1 LSPTPSITVRAGPLS
16 ALRADR
22 AIVVK
27 LPPLPWDLHR
37 EALVLLDDEGR
48 PRAYLNRC
56 KHLPIPLD
64 GGTREFM
71 DSTKRYLFCGTHGA
85 LYERGSGFCIAGP
98 CRGKVLTA
106 IDLRAE
112 DGEIVLVLA
121 E

>member
-1 LSPTPSITVRAGPLS
+1 LTLAPVIEVRAGPVT
-16 ALRADR
+16 ALAADR
-22 AIVVK
+22 ALVVK

-37 EALVLLDDEGR
+37 EAIVILDEHAR

-64 GGTREFM
+64 GGTREFF
-71 DSTKRYLFCGTHGA
+71 DSSKRYLFCGTHGA
-85 LYERGSGFCIAGP
+85 MYERGSGFCIAGP

-106 IDLRAE
+106 IELRIDA
-112 DGEIVLVLA
+112 GEIVLVLA